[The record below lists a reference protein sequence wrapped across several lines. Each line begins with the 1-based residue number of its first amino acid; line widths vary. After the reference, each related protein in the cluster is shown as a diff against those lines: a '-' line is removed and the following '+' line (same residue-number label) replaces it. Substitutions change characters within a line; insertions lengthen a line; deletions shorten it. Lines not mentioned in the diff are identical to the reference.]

1 MIAAETA
8 EPFFREINMR
18 GNTTVPEQKQSNAA
32 SILSVLGA
40 LVIWGSSFVAIKFA
54 YTTYPPLT
62 LAAVRFVVA
71 TLILGALTLLPKN
84 RVKLEKKDILTVA
97 VCGLTGIMLYA
108 VLQNIAMQWTSASS
122 ATLIIASYP
131 IITLLMES
139 LIYKTKLSLMKIVA
153 ILIAICGVVI
163 LSYVKTESRISGE
176 LLGILLLMAAGV
188 FWAVYNF
195 MMKRVVNQ
203 YPPITL
209 LFYITLFGTIFLLPL
224 SLFERTAWQTPTLLS
239 FSMMLFLGV
248 FCSVIAYLLYN
259 RGLTTMAPS
268 TITSMLNLMP
278 IIGVFFS
285 WILLGEQVTL
295 RKIVGGA
302 IVILGVMLSVRKS
315 KSDLTVRAGESAPSE
330 PMPESTAQD

>member
-1 MIAAETA
+1 M
-8 EPFFREINMR
+8 
-18 GNTTVPEQKQSNAA
+18 PEQKQSNAA

-259 RGLTTMAPS
+259 RGLKTMAPS

-315 KSDLTVRAGESAPSE
+315 KSDLTVSAGESAPSE
-330 PMPESTAQD
+330 PLPESAAQD

>member
-1 MIAAETA
+1 M
-8 EPFFREINMR
+8 PQ
-18 GNTTVPEQKQSNAA
+18 QKQSNVI

-40 LVIWGSSFVAIKFA
+40 IVLWGSSFVAIKFA

-62 LAAVRFVVA
+62 LAAVRFTVA
-71 TLILGALTLLPKN
+71 TLILGLLTLLPQN
-84 RVKLEKKDILTVA
+84 RVKLEKKDIFTVV

-139 LIYKTKLSLMKIVA
+139 LIYKVKLSAIKVVA
-153 ILIAICGVVI
+153 VLIAIAGVVI
-163 LSYVKTESRISGE
+163 LSYVKAESRLEGE
-176 LLGILLLMAAGV
+176 LFGILLLVLAGV

-195 MMKRVVNQ
+195 MMKRVVNH

-224 SLFERTAWQTPTLLS
+224 ALLERGQWQQPTLLS
-239 FSMMLFLGV
+239 FGNMMFLGV
-248 FCSVIAYLLYN
+248 FCSVVAYLLYN
-259 RGLTTMAPS
+259 RGLKTMAPS
-268 TITSMLNLMP
+268 SITSMLNLMP

-285 WILLGEQVTL
+285 WLLLGEAVSL
-295 RKIVGGA
+295 RKFIGGA

-315 KSDLTVRAGESAPSE
+315 KSELAPVVENTTSQEKAGSPL
-330 PMPESTAQD
+330 

>member
-1 MIAAETA
+1 M
-8 EPFFREINMR
+8 
-18 GNTTVPEQKQSNAA
+18 PEQKQSNAA

-259 RGLTTMAPS
+259 RGLKSMAPS
-268 TITSMLNLMP
+268 TISSMLNLMP

-315 KSDLTVRAGESAPSE
+315 KSDLTVSAGESAPSE
-330 PMPESTAQD
+330 PLPESAAQD

>member
-1 MIAAETA
+1 
-8 EPFFREINMR
+8 
-18 GNTTVPEQKQSNAA
+18 
-32 SILSVLGA
+32 
-40 LVIWGSSFVAIKFA
+40 
-54 YTTYPPLT
+54 
-62 LAAVRFVVA
+62 
-71 TLILGALTLLPKN
+71 
-84 RVKLEKKDILTVA
+84 
-97 VCGLTGIMLYA
+97 
-108 VLQNIAMQWTSASS
+108 
-122 ATLIIASYP
+122 
-131 IITLLMES
+131 
-139 LIYKTKLSLMKIVA
+139 MKIVA

-259 RGLTTMAPS
+259 HGLKTMAPS

-285 WILLGEQVTL
+285 WLLLGEQVTL
-295 RKIVGGA
+295 RKFIGGA
-302 IVILGVMLSVRKS
+302 IVILGVMLSVRKT
-315 KSDLTVRAGESAPSE
+315 KTDAAAEPAETAVASAADE
-330 PMPESTAQD
+330 TKEEVTPE

>member
-1 MIAAETA
+1 M
-8 EPFFREINMR
+8 
-18 GNTTVPEQKQSNAA
+18 PEQKHSNAA

-62 LAAVRFVVA
+62 LAAARFAVA

-139 LIYKTKLSLMKIVA
+139 LIYKTKLSWMKIVA

-163 LSYVKTESRISGE
+163 LSYVKTESRVSGE

-224 SLFERTAWQTPTLLS
+224 ALFERTAWQAPTLLS

-259 RGLTTMAPS
+259 RGLKTMAPS

-295 RKIVGGA
+295 RKIIGGA

-315 KSDLTVRAGESAPSE
+315 KSDLTERAGESIAE
-330 PMPESTAQD
+330 PLQESAAQE

>member
-1 MIAAETA
+1 MTQ
-8 EPFFREINMR
+8 
-18 GNTTVPEQKQSNAA
+18 QKQSGTLA
-32 SILSVLGA
+32 ILSVLGA
-40 LVIWGSSFVAIKFA
+40 LILWGSSFVAIKFA

-62 LAAVRFVVA
+62 LAVVRFIVA

-84 RVKLEKKDILTVA
+84 RVKLQKKDIFTVA

-163 LSYVKTESRISGE
+163 LSYVKTESRVSGE

-195 MMKRVVNQ
+195 MMKRVVNH

-209 LFYITLFGTIFLLPL
+209 LFYITLFGTIFLMPL
-224 SLFERTAWQTPTLLS
+224 ALLERTQWQPPTLVS
-239 FSMMLFLGV
+239 FGNMMFLGV
-248 FCSVIAYLLYN
+248 FCSVVAYLLYN
-259 RGLTTMAPS
+259 RGLKTMAPS

-285 WILLGEQVTL
+285 WILLGELVTL

-302 IVILGVMLSVRKS
+302 IVILGVMLSVRKN
-315 KSDLTVRAGESAPSE
+315 KAEATMPVAEGISAETLSGAVSE
-330 PMPESTAQD
+330 GGLQE

>member
-1 MIAAETA
+1 M
-8 EPFFREINMR
+8 
-18 GNTTVPEQKQSNAA
+18 PEQKQSNTL

-40 LVIWGSSFVAIKFA
+40 LILWGSSFVAIKFA

-71 TLILGALTLLPKN
+71 TLILGALTLLPQN
-84 RVKLEKKDILTVA
+84 RVKLEKKDIFTV
-97 VCGLTGIMLYA
+97 VICGLTGIMLYA

-139 LIYKTKLSLMKIVA
+139 LIYKHKLSALKVVA
-153 ILIAICGVVI
+153 ILIAIAGVVI
-163 LSYVKTESRISGE
+163 LSYEKPESRVQGE
-176 LLGILLLMAAGV
+176 LLGILLLVAAGV

-224 SLFERTAWQTPTLLS
+224 ALLERGQWQQPTLVS
-239 FSMMLFLGV
+239 FGNMMFLGV
-248 FCSVIAYLLYN
+248 FCSVVAYLLYN
-259 RGLTTMAPS
+259 RGLKTMAPS

-285 WILLGEQVTL
+285 RALLGEQVTL
-295 RKIVGGA
+295 RKIIGGA
-302 IVILGVMLSVRKS
+302 IVIFGVMLSVRKS
-315 KSDLTVRAGESAPSE
+315 KTEAAVEIVDEVAQQSDASSATEAVS
-330 PMPESTAQD
+330 QK